1 MKLSKQIAN
10 PTLSALQFFCP
21 STPFFVMFDKTYVI
35 GTGGTGGYMIPPL
48 VRLLQYHTATRNN
61 VVTIFDGDVFEDKN
75 QSRQMMTPDYV
86 GQNKA
91 MAMAEMCQTMGLT
104 NVNYVDEFITMT
116 SFIPYLE
123 ESDAPL
129 IIAAVD
135 NDATRA
141 AIIDA
146 IDITCSDKDFFFI
159 TPGNS
164 DGEEEVRGQ
173 TLWFGRINGESVG
186 INPKN
191 YPNISQPDDEIP
203 RAGSCARMQQSR
215 PQLIT
220 ANFMA
225 AATTLTVLQNL
236 LDEKLES
243 NRSSIFFNV
252 RTLKTSVS

>member
-1 MKLSKQIAN
+1 VKLSQQATKSRD
-10 PTLSALQFFCP
+10 LSYTSFVLHPP
-21 STPFFVMFDKTYVI
+21 SFVMFDKTYVI

-48 VRLLQYHTATRNN
+48 VRLLQYHKATRDN

-91 MAMAEMCQTMGLT
+91 LAMAEMCQNMGLT
-104 NVNYVDEFITMT
+104 NVNYVDEFITMA
-116 SFIPYLE
+116 SFVPYLE
-123 ESDAPL
+123 ESEAPL

-146 IDITCSDKDFFFI
+146 IDLTCSEKDFFFI

-173 TLWFGRINGESVG
+173 TLWFGRINGETVG
-186 INPKN
+186 INPKS
-191 YPNISQPDDEIP
+191 YPNISNPDDEIP

-225 AATTLTVLQNL
+225 AASTLAVLQNL

-243 NRSSIFFNV
+243 NRSAIFFNI
-252 RTLKTSVS
+252 RNLKTSVS